1 MKSIYIHIPFC
12 NNICSYCD
20 FAKVFYNEKYVLKY
34 LESLEYEI
42 NNNYKNEIIDTLYI
56 GGGTP
61 SSLSI
66 KELNRLF
73 NILKKIKLSDNYEFT
88 IECNIDSLTKEK
100 IDLFKSNK
108 VNRLSIGIET
118 FNKKY
123 LSFLNRKEFN
133 LDILEYAKKNF
144 NNINIDL
151 IYAIPNETIE
161 ELNKDIDEFLK
172 LNINH
177 ISLYSLIIEPHTKLY
192 IDNVK
197 NIDED
202 LDYEMYKLIDKRL
215 KENGYIHYEISN
227 YSKKGYESKH
237 NLTYWDNKKYYGFG
251 LGASGYI
258 DNIRYT
264 NTRNLDKYINH
275 DYDRD
280 ITILDKNMEM
290 ENEMILGLRKLKGVN
305 LKEFKEKFNI
315 DIKEKFNIDKLIKEE
330 KLIIK
335 DNYIYIN
342 PRYIYLS
349 NDILINFI
357 GE

>member
-88 IECNIDSLTKEK
+88 IECNIDSLTKDK

-108 VNRLSIGIET
+108 VNRLSLGIET

-161 ELNKDIDEFLK
+161 ELNKDIEEFLK

-335 DNYIYIN
+335 DNYIFIN

>member
-12 NNICSYCD
+12 NSICSYCD

-34 LESLEYEI
+34 LESLEFEI

-100 IDLFKSNK
+100 IDLFKDNK

-123 LSFLNRKEFN
+123 LKFLNRKEFN
-133 LDILEYAKKNF
+133 LDVLEYAKKHF
-144 NNINIDL
+144 DNINVDL

-161 ELNKDIDEFLK
+161 DLNKDIDEFLK
-172 LNINH
+172 LNLNH

-192 IDNVK
+192 IDKIK

-202 LDYEMYKLIDKRL
+202 LDYEMYQLIDKRL
-215 KENGYIHYEISN
+215 KENGFIHYEVSN
-227 YSKKGYESKH
+227 YSKERYESKH
-237 NLTYWDNKKYYGFG
+237 NLTYWNNEHYYGFG

-264 NTRNLDKYINH
+264 NTRNLDKYINC

-290 ENEMILGLRKLKGVN
+290 ENEMILGLRKLSGVN
-305 LKEFKEKFNI
+305 INKFKEKFNI
-315 DIKEKFNIDKLIKEE
+315 DIKEAFNIDNLIKEE

-335 DNYIYIN
+335 DNYIFIN
-342 PRYIYLS
+342 PKYIYLS

>member
-42 NNNYKNEIIDTLYI
+42 NNNYKNEIIETLYI

-88 IECNIDSLTKEK
+88 IECNIDSLTKDK

-151 IYAIPNETIE
+151 IYAIPNETLE

-335 DNYIYIN
+335 DNYIFIN

>member
-34 LESLEYEI
+34 LESLEFEI

-56 GGGTP
+56 GGGTQ

-66 KELNRLF
+66 KELNKLF

-88 IECNIDSLTKEK
+88 IECNIDSLTKDK

-237 NLTYWDNKKYYGFG
+237 NLTYWDNKEYYGFG

-258 DNIRYT
+258 DNMRYT

-335 DNYIYIN
+335 DNYIFIN

>member
-42 NNNYKNEIIDTLYI
+42 NNNYKNEIIETLYI

-275 DYDRD
+275 VYDRD

-335 DNYIYIN
+335 DNYIFIN